1 MPEDLRSPFG
11 LSLSKPRATLLTGL
25 LLLIALFL
33 ANAHA
38 KEAAP
43 APSDPALE
51 ARVQRVAAELRCLV
65 CQNQTIADSTSD
77 LASDLRREVR
87 EQLKRG
93 VSDEQVVQYMTDR
106 YGDFVRYR
114 PPFKA
119 STVLLWI
126 GPALL
131 LAVGLGALALVLR
144 RRSKLAPEAFEADE
158 DDVLDLPE
166 RSLRPAPGDSAR

>member
-1 MPEDLRSPFG
+1 MPSRLALCLAFV
-11 LSLSKPRATLLTGL
+11 LAAVFTLP
-25 LLLIALFL
+25 L
-33 ANAHA
+33 AA
-38 KEAAP
+38 KEAVP
-43 APSDPALE
+43 AVADPALE

-87 EQLKRG
+87 EQLRRG

>member
-1 MPEDLRSPFG
+1 MPRSLTIGPAIG
-11 LSLSKPRATLLTGL
+11 LAIGLALLAAL
-25 LLLIALFL
+25 LMLPVA
-33 ANAHA
+33 A
-38 KEAAP
+38 KEALP
-43 APSDPALE
+43 ASADPALE
-51 ARVQRVAAELRCLV
+51 ARVQAVAAELRCLV
-65 CQNQTIADSTSD
+65 CQNQTIADSNSD
-77 LASDLRREVR
+77 LANDLRREVR

-114 PPFKA
+114 PPLKS
-119 STVLLWI
+119 STALLWF

-131 LAVGLGALALVLR
+131 LAAGLGALVMVLR

-166 RSLRPAPGDSAR
+166 RSLRPGPGDSAR

>member
-1 MPEDLRSPFG
+1 MFRW
-11 LSLSKPRATLLTGL
+11 GL
-25 LLLIALFL
+25 LLAAILVSAAI
-33 ANAHA
+33 A

-43 APSDPALE
+43 AAADPVLE

-77 LASDLRREVR
+77 LANDLRREVR

-93 VSDEQVVQYMTDR
+93 VGEEQVVQYMTDR

-119 STVLLWI
+119 SISPVC
-126 GPALL
+126 
-131 LAVGLGALALVLR
+131 
-144 RRSKLAPEAFEADE
+144 
-158 DDVLDLPE
+158 
-166 RSLRPAPGDSAR
+166 

>member
-1 MPEDLRSPFG
+1 MPRGLTIGLAIG
-11 LSLSKPRATLLTGL
+11 LSLLAALLML
-25 LLLIALFL
+25 PVA
-33 ANAHA
+33 A
-38 KEAAP
+38 KEALP
-43 APSDPALE
+43 ASADPALE
-51 ARVQRVAAELRCLV
+51 ARVQAVAAELRCLV

-77 LASDLRREVR
+77 LANDLRREVR

-114 PPFKA
+114 PPLKS
-119 STVLLWI
+119 STALLWF

-131 LAVGLGALALVLR
+131 LAGGLGALALVLR

-158 DDVLDLPE
+158 DEGLE
-166 RSLRPAPGDSAR
+166 PAPGERSR